1 MLWKERL
8 LILIKCNLFLIVFF
22 AIIWYDIN
30 QGGVQMKKGKLVV
43 LALVTLVTLT
53 GCGGKKLAC
62 TMSEKTLGIQNNM
75 SVEVTFKDNKVDK
88 MKAIVDMVLPD
99 EYKEQKQTLIDNIKD
114 SNENME
120 VIETKDG
127 IRTTISGGSDMIGEL
142 NLDDDIT
149 TYEDFKKHFEAQGYT
164 CK

>member
-1 MLWKERL
+1 
-8 LILIKCNLFLIVFF
+8 
-22 AIIWYDIN
+22 
-30 QGGVQMKKGKLVV
+30 MKKGKLVV

-88 MKAIVDMVLPD
+88 MKAIVDMVLPN

-114 SNENME
+114 SNENIE

-127 IRTTISGGSDMIGEL
+127 IRTTISGSSDMAGEL
-142 NLDDDIT
+142 DLNEDIVTYDDV
-149 TYEDFKKHFEAQGYT
+149 KKEFEAQGYT